1 MPRVIS
7 TDMAQKARQIQGK
20 PEGNDTPAASL
31 VSASYQF
38 SGPIPSPQDLANY
51 ENVMPGLADRIITR
65 FERQS
70 EHRMELEK
78 CVTRT
83 NALRANLGLAAGLIV
98 SLAGLGAAAILGLHG
113 HDWAAGVVS
122 VADLGVLAG
131 VFVYGSNNQKHE
143 RLERARLMLG
153 HKSGS
158 QDSTPGS
165 TNEAS

>member
-1 MPRVIS
+1 
-7 TDMAQKARQIQGK
+7 MAQKARQT
-20 PEGNDTPAASL
+20 PERQSGNDVPPASV

-51 ENVMPGLADRIITR
+51 ESVMPGLADRIITR

-70 EHRMELEK
+70 KHRMELEK
-78 CVTRT
+78 YVTRT
-83 NALRANLGLAAGLIV
+83 NALRANLGLVV
-98 SLAGLGAAAILGLHG
+98 SLAGLGAAAVLGLQG
-113 HDWAAGVVS
+113 HDGAAGVVS

-131 VFVYGSNNQKHE
+131 VFVYGSNNQKQE

-158 QDSTPGS
+158 QDSAPGS
-165 TNEAS
+165 TTKAS